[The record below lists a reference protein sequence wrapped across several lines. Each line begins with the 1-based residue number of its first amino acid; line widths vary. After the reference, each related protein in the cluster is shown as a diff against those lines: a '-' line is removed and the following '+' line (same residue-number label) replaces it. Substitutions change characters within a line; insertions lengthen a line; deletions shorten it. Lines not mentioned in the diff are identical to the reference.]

1 MKVLTLLLLFFTILF
16 AENNQTATI
25 TKNHDDIVKQSEII
39 KEQNEKLSEINKYL
53 DSNVWFTKYTNHKLY
68 LNFKSKLD
76 KLNKI
81 KHYKKQKK
89 DAIES
94 QKKALKNNMHLL
106 SEFKNSPFNEILN
119 PTIPT
124 KSPEIKSPFD
134 IIKAFS
140 YLKVLKST
148 KEIYENKL
156 QLLNKLLIKLNQKR
170 EVLKKLNSIQP
181 SKKLEMDIKELNTYI
196 KDFKTAYEQAD
207 ATFSLFKKKIAD
219 DKLKVTNDIKIQVD
233 KLINVAIMIAF
244 IILLSF
250 IFKMIV
256 KKTIADNERHYMANK
271 FINFTNL
278 ILIVII
284 LLFSFLEN
292 VSYLVTVIGFASAG
306 IAIAMKDLFM
316 SLLGWTVIVFGG
328 SFHVGDRVKV
338 TRNGKSFVGDIVDI
352 SFLRMTILEDITYTT
367 LMVNHR
373 AGRIVFIPNNYIF
386 TDVLANYTHGKIK
399 TVWDE
404 IDIVITF
411 DSNYQKAQRLV
422 RDIVKKYSKGYT
434 EISRKQLNMLRNQ
447 YSLKNINVEP
457 RVYTFIE
464 DYGIKIAAWYMT
476 NSYATLTLRS
486 SISAEII
493 DMVNS
498 HDDIQIAYHTQVV
511 NIKKDKNIP
520 IFPPKEDVEENLS

>member
-1 MKVLTLLLLFFTILF
+1 MKVLALFLLFFTILF
-16 AENNQTATI
+16 AENNQTTNSVAT
-25 TKNHDDIVKQSEII
+25 DIVKQSEII
-39 KEQNEKLSEINKYL
+39 KLQNEKLSEINKSL
-53 DSNVWFTKYTNHKLY
+53 DSNVWFTKYTNHNLY
-68 LNFKSKLD
+68 LKFKGELEKLKKKRHSKKNQD
-76 KLNKI
+76 E
-81 KHYKKQKK
+81 
-89 DAIES
+89 IES
-94 QKKALKNNMHLL
+94 QKKALENKMHLL
-106 SEFKNSPFNEILN
+106 SEFKNSPFDDVLN
-119 PTIPT
+119 PTISE

-134 IIKAFS
+134 MIKAFS
-140 YLKVLKST
+140 YIKVLKSSR
-148 KEIYENKL
+148 ELHENKL
-156 QLLNKLLIKLNQKR
+156 KLLNKLLIKLNQKKS
-170 EVLKKLNSIQP
+170 VLKKLNSIQP
-181 SKKLEMDIKELNTYI
+181 SQKLQDELEKLDIYI
-196 KDFKTAYEQAD
+196 KDFQKAYTQAD
-207 ATFSLFKKKIAD
+207 TTFALFKKKISD
-219 DKLKVTNDIKIQVD
+219 DKLKVTDDIKIQVN
-233 KLINVAIMIAF
+233 KLINVAIMIAV
-244 IILLSF
+244 IIFLSF

-316 SLLGWTVIVFGG
+316 SLLGWTVIIFGG

-373 AGRIVFIPNNYIF
+373 AGRMIFIPNNYIF

-404 IDIVITF
+404 IDVVLTF
-411 DSNYQKAQRLV
+411 DSNYQKAQRLIKE
-422 RDIVKKYSKGYT
+422 IVKKYSKGYT

-464 DYGIKIAAWYMT
+464 DYGVKIAAWYMT

-493 DMVNS
+493 DLVQE
-498 HDDIQIAYHTQVV
+498 HDDIHIAYHTQVV
-511 NIKKDKNIP
+511 NIKKDKNVPTIP
-520 IFPPKEDVEENLS
+520 LKEDGEQTIS